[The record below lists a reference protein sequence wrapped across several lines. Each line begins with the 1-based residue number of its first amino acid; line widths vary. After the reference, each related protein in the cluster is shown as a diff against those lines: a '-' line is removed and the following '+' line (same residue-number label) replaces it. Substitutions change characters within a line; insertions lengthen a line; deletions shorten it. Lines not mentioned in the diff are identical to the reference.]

1 MGNKKPCFRSGKQ
14 GWKVQNVFSRHLPT
28 MSLSG
33 LGQCLLSPKDK
44 LWLNTPRPID
54 RSRRV
59 ACATGVSG
67 HLDVAMFI
75 QVRIEREDE

>member
-1 MGNKKPCFRSGKQ
+1 M
-14 GWKVQNVFSRHLPT
+14 
-28 MSLSG
+28 
-33 LGQCLLSPKDK
+33 
-44 LWLNTPRPID
+44 PRPID

>member
-1 MGNKKPCFRSGKQ
+1 MGNKKPCFRFGKQ
-14 GWKVQNVFSRHLPT
+14 GWKVKNVFSRHLPT

-33 LGQCLLSPKDK
+33 LGLCFSPKDQ
-44 LWLNTPRPID
+44 LWVNTPRPID